1 MQEPEPESEPEQE
14 LEPEPEQE
22 LEPEPEQELEPEPEP
37 EPEAGLLS
45 FVNPI
50 GRVVLRQSIPHVSEA
65 LC

>member
-22 LEPEPEQELEPEPEP
+22 LEPEPEPEP